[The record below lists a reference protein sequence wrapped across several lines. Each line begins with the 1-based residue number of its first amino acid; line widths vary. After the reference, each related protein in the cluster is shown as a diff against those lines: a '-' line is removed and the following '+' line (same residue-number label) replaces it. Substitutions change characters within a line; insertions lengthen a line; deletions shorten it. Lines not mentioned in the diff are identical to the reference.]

1 MQTVIETSEFLRRA
15 KECGVTEEERA
26 EIVDFIA
33 ANPMAGNDC
42 VRSVDRLHFCTTDRH
57 TGTPAA
63 EDYRLKWAISS
74 TSSRLP

>member
-33 ANPMAGNDC
+33 AKRESRGP
-42 VRSVDRLHFCTTDRH
+42 RH
-57 TGTPAA
+57 V
-63 EDYRLKWAISS
+63 
-74 TSSRLP
+74 